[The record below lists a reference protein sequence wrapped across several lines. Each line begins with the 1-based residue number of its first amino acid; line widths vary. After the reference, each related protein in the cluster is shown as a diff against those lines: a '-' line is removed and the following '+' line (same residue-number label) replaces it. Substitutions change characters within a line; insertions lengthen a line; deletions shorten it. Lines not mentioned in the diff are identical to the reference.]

1 MFAICL
7 HPHLLVKTILIV
19 GEKAMLAIGLHL
31 SPYTYKSDKR
41 ISF

>member
-7 HPHLLVKTILIV
+7 HLHLLVKV

-41 ISF
+41 ISFS